1 MNLGCY
7 GSYTLQGVSQFRA
20 VPVLYSIQTV
30 YLKLVLLAR
39 HWGAVTST
47 SLTKV
52 ESNLL
57 GYIVWTLRRM
67 DGWSRCFTTFIKL
80 ICLRLRDA
88 AYPFQITGSP
98 RYTSLEHRGLIQ
110 GEVLLNKLEE
120 VSKSVKVWTLYFLYA
135 VLSNADKQ
143 DSFMYF

>member
-1 MNLGCY
+1 
-7 GSYTLQGVSQFRA
+7 
-20 VPVLYSIQTV
+20 
-30 YLKLVLLAR
+30 
-39 HWGAVTST
+39 
-47 SLTKV
+47 
-52 ESNLL
+52 
-57 GYIVWTLRRM
+57 M

-120 VSKSVKVWTLYFLYA
+120 VSKSVKVWTLYFLHV

-143 DSFMYF
+143 DSFMYFLILKCFHVFNLE